1 MLQGVSVDHSKVSF
15 KISCTCCA
23 VHNMYMI
30 YICTSKYHVHV
41 VLYTTCTCCVQ
52 LCCTQHVHVV
62 YSCAVYN
69 MYMLCTCCAVHSM
82 YMLCTA
88 QLYTA
93 CTCCAVHNMY
103 MLCTCCA
110 VHNMYMMWWQGG
122 ALDICNCQQV
132 EDVKWLAFA
141 TFEKCFHFVFSVH
154 TTDRVYSGWLK
165 PTCTL
170 YGTLIARG
178 MPVVCGTF
186 SVVTIVHCTM
196 QVVHCQF

>member
-1 MLQGVSVDHSKVSF
+1 MYMLCCTQHVHDIYMYI

-23 VHNMYMI
+23 VHNMYML
-30 YICTSKYHVHV
+30 CTV

-52 LCCTQHVHVV
+52 LCCIQHVHVV
-62 YSCAVYN
+62 Y
-69 MYMLCTCCAVHSM
+69 ML
-82 YMLCTA
+82 
-88 QLYTA
+88 

-154 TTDRVYSGWLK
+154 TTDRVYSG
-165 PTCTL
+165 
-170 YGTLIARG
+170 
-178 MPVVCGTF
+178 
-186 SVVTIVHCTM
+186 
-196 QVVHCQF
+196 